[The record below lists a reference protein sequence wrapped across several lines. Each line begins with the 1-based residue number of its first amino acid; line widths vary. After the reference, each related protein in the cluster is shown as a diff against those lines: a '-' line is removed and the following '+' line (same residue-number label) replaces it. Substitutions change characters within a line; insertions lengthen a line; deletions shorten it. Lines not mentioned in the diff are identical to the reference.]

1 VYINLKIT
9 MKKKPELQ
17 SLTIVFNTILAFVR
31 SVAVHSMKT
40 FLVFRVIAECAP
52 LIIGGRDK
60 TVLQKET

>member
-1 VYINLKIT
+1 
-9 MKKKPELQ
+9 
-17 SLTIVFNTILAFVR
+17 VFKTILAFVR

-60 TVLQKET
+60 TVLQKETWYTQYMNDQKFLKHK

>member
-1 VYINLKIT
+1 
-9 MKKKPELQ
+9 
-17 SLTIVFNTILAFVR
+17 VFKTILAFVR

-60 TVLQKET
+60 TVLQKETCYTQYMNDQKFLKHK

>member
-1 VYINLKIT
+1 
-9 MKKKPELQ
+9 
-17 SLTIVFNTILAFVR
+17 VFKTILAFVR